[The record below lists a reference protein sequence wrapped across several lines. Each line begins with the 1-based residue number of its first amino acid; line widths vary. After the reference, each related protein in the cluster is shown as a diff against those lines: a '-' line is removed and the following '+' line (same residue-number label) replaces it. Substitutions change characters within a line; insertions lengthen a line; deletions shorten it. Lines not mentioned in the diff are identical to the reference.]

1 MKKWITDF
9 INDIGEVILGIL
21 LPFSLMFL
29 FIGGAFFIPLIG
41 VGKEIRQNWKKG
53 YMNEVRREIIL
64 FLIVWGPF
72 NFTFLYLI
80 YNNW

>member
-1 MKKWITDF
+1 MKMLKSLIDGVGGVIF
-9 INDIGEVILGIL
+9 SCLLACAVCVGILGIY
-21 LPFSLMFL
+21 
-29 FIGGAFFIPLIG
+29 IFFPLIG
-41 VGKEIRQNWKKG
+41 TGKEIRQNWKKG

-72 NFTFLYLI
+72 YFTFLYLI